1 MAIIKRKKR
10 VSFQNSLIFKK
21 RDLMILY
28 LLAIIIGFVIL
39 VWSADK
45 FVDGAAS
52 TAKHLGM
59 SSLLIGI
66 LIVGFG
72 TSAPE
77 MVVSA
82 IAAMEGNPALALGN
96 ALGSNIVNVA
106 LILGITA
113 IVAPI
118 TVNSKIVK
126 KEIPLLL
133 IIVLFSGYLLLDRT
147 LSFNEGIILLFG
159 FFSLIGWSI
168 FAAIKGKGD
177 SLESEVE
184 DELVEIDLTLKAG
197 IFWLII
203 GIILL
208 IASSRL
214 LVWGAVGVAQDFGVS
229 DLIIGLTIIALGTS
243 LPELAASVV
252 AVRKGEHDIAIG
264 NIVGSNMFNIL
275 AVIGIATI
283 IAPMN
288 NIPSEVLQRD
298 WLVMIALTIA
308 LLIMAYGFKKK
319 AGKITRSE
327 GSFLVLCYVIYNTY
341 LGITLTGS
349 L

>member
-1 MAIIKRKKR
+1 
-10 VSFQNSLIFKK
+10 
-21 RDLMILY
+21 MILY
-28 LLAIIIGFVIL
+28 LAAIIAGFAIL

-45 FVDGAAS
+45 FVEGAAS

-59 SSLLIGI
+59 PSLLIGI

-96 ALGSNIVNVA
+96 ALGSNIVNIA

-133 IIVLFSGYLLLDRT
+133 LIVLASGYLLLDNSLT
-147 LSFNEGIILLFG
+147 LGEGIVLISG
-159 FFSLIGWSI
+159 FFTLIAWSI
-168 FAAIKGKGD
+168 VSAFRGRGD
-177 SLESEVE
+177 TLEAEMDSELIE
-184 DELVEIDLTLKAG
+184 HEMSLKAG
-197 IFWLII
+197 IIWLII
-203 GIILL
+203 GLVLL

-214 LVWGAVGVAQDFGVS
+214 LVWGAVGVAHEFGVS
-229 DLIIGLTIIALGTS
+229 DLIIGLTIVALGTS
-243 LPELAASVV
+243 LPELAASII
-252 AVRKGEHDIAIG
+252 AARKGEHDIAIG

-275 AVIGIATI
+275 AVIGIATV

-288 NIPSEVLQRD
+288 NIPLEVLQRD
-298 WLVMIALTIA
+298 WVVMLVVTIA
-308 LLIMAYGFKKK
+308 LLVMSYGFRAKN
-319 AGKITRSE
+319 GVINRVE
-327 GSFLVLCYVIYNTY
+327 GTILILCYVAYNTY
-341 LGITLTGS
+341 LGMSLTGN

>member
-1 MAIIKRKKR
+1 
-10 VSFQNSLIFKK
+10 
-21 RDLMILY
+21 MILY
-28 LLAIIIGFVIL
+28 LAAIIAGFAIL

-45 FVDGAAS
+45 FVEGAAS

-59 SSLLIGI
+59 PSLLIGI

-96 ALGSNIVNVA
+96 ALGSNIVNIA

-133 IIVLFSGYLLLDRT
+133 LIVLASGYLLFDNT
-147 LSFNEGIILLFG
+147 LTLGEGIVLISG
-159 FFSLIGWSI
+159 FFTLIAWSI
-168 FAAIKGKGD
+168 VSAFRGRGD
-177 SLESEVE
+177 TLEAEMDSELIE
-184 DELVEIDLTLKAG
+184 HEMTLKAG
-197 IFWLII
+197 IIWLII
-203 GIILL
+203 GLVLL

-214 LVWGAVGVAQDFGVS
+214 LVWGAVGVAHEFGVS
-229 DLIIGLTIIALGTS
+229 DLIIGLTIVALGTS
-243 LPELAASVV
+243 LPELAASVI
-252 AVRKGEHDIAIG
+252 AARKGEHDIAIG
-264 NIVGSNMFNIL
+264 NVVGSNMFNIL

-288 NIPSEVLQRD
+288 GIPVEVLNRD
-298 WLVMIALTIA
+298 WIVMFVLTIA
-308 LLIMAYGFKKK
+308 LLVMSYGFRNKE
-319 AGKITRSE
+319 GKITRFE
-327 GSFLVLCYVIYNTY
+327 GMILVVCYIAYNSY
-341 LGITLTGS
+341 LGMTLSGS

>member
-1 MAIIKRKKR
+1 M
-10 VSFQNSLIFKK
+10 V
-21 RDLMILY
+21 LY
-28 LLAIIIGFVIL
+28 LLAIIAGFVIL

-59 SSLLIGI
+59 PSLLIGI

-96 ALGSNIVNVA
+96 ALGSNIVNIA
-106 LILGITA
+106 LILGVTA

-133 IIVLFSGYLLLDRT
+133 LIVLASGYLLFDNT
-147 LSFNEGIILLFG
+147 LTFNEGLILLFG

-177 SLESEVE
+177 ALESEM
-184 DELVEIDLTLKAG
+184 DNELVEHSMSLKAG
-197 IFWLII
+197 IIWLLI
-203 GIILL
+203 GLILL

-214 LVWGAVGVAQDFGVS
+214 LVWGAVGIAHEFGVS
-229 DLIIGLTIIALGTS
+229 DLIIGLTIVALGTS
-243 LPELAASVV
+243 LPELAASVI
-252 AVRKGEHDIAIG
+252 AARKGEHDIAIG
-264 NIVGSNMFNIL
+264 NVVGSNMFNVL
-275 AVIGIATI
+275 AVIGIATV

-288 NIPSEVLQRD
+288 NIPFEVLQRD
-298 WLVMIALTIA
+298 WLVMLALTIA
-308 LLIMAYGFKKK
+308 LLVMAYGFKGKD
-319 AGKITRSE
+319 GKITRVE
-327 GSFLVLCYVIYNTY
+327 GTILIICYVAYNTY
-341 LGITLTGS
+341 LGMNLTGT